1 MRSQIPLFTR
11 AGFFILHID
20 CEIFKPPLSLPCMKN
35 TLFLLL
41 TLLVFSVYGQQR
53 VTTLSNDA
61 EISLITI
68 GPGELLND
76 SFGHN
81 AVRILDSKRKLDIV
95 FNYGRFDF
103 DTPNFYLKFARGKLL
118 YEVGIDTYR
127 NFEYGYKLQQRWI
140 KSQTLNLTQDQK
152 QDVFNFLT
160 TNAKEENKYYK
171 YDFFYDNCS
180 TRPFEIIKD
189 KTKVI
194 MNYDHQEP
202 GLSHRDLI
210 HQYISW
216 NTWGSL
222 GIDVALGSVI
232 DRPATA
238 EEYLFLPH
246 ELMYAF
252 EKAQFKT
259 PEGIQPLAQQT
270 ETIFKP
276 EVEHSYKSIFFLSP
290 FFILG
295 VLAIVILHK
304 TYKDVTSNKPLG
316 WLDSSLLLVTGILGI
331 LVAFLWFGTDH
342 SATIWNYNLL
352 WAFPFHILAA
362 FAVTKTQPARWV
374 YPYMKLAVIM
384 MSLLFFHWIVG
395 VQRYAI
401 ALLPLLI
408 AITAR
413 YVFILKKIKATR
425 IE

>member
-1 MRSQIPLFTR
+1 MLT
-11 AGFFILHID
+11 ID
-20 CEIFKPPLSLPCMKN
+20 CEMFKPPLSLQGMKN
-35 TLFLLL
+35 VLLL
-41 TLLVFSVYGQQR
+41 LLLLLVSSLYGQQR
-53 VTTLSNDA
+53 VAPLSDTA

-81 AVRILDSKRKLDIV
+81 AVRVQDSKRGLDIV

-118 YEVGIDTYR
+118 YEVGIDQYR

-152 QDVFNFLT
+152 QEVFDFLV

-189 KTKVI
+189 ETKVV
-194 MNYDHQEP
+194 MNYDHQEA

-232 DRPATA
+232 DRPATP

-252 EKAQFKT
+252 EKAQLQT
-259 PEGIQPLAQQT
+259 PAGVQPLAQET
-270 ETIFKP
+270 ETIFQP
-276 EVEHSYKSIFFLSP
+276 QIEHSYSSIFFLSP
-290 FFILG
+290 LCIFGILAVFITY
-295 VLAIVILHK
+295 K
-304 TYKDVTSNKPLG
+304 TYKDAGTNKPLG
-316 WLDSSLLLVTGILGI
+316 WLDSALLLTTGVLGI

-342 SATIWNYNLL
+342 RATAWNYNLL
-352 WAFPFHILAA
+352 WAFPFHLLAA
-362 FAVTKTQPARWV
+362 FAVTKTQPSRWV

-384 MSLLFFHWIVG
+384 MALLFFHWIVG
-395 VQRYAI
+395 VQRYAL
-401 ALLPLLI
+401 ALLPLLM
-408 AITAR
+408 AITIR
-413 YVFILKKIKATR
+413 YIFILRRIKATR
-425 IE
+425 IEE